1 MGGSS
6 GSQQQ
11 QSSSQS
17 SPWAPAQP
25 ELKNIL
31 GSVGGINTGVTPY
44 QQNALNTIQGNA
56 TGLPNFGPQVGGLSG
71 QLLGGLPNLNQNLSN
86 SAQTSQQALSPYLQ
100 SNYLNPMSN
109 PYTGQAMNTLNQDIT
124 NQIQGQFAGAGQGF
138 GPAEAQALA
147 RGLGQGESGVLFN
160 QYNQN
165 VGAQQGAAGQN
176 MNIAG
181 QANQGLLGNAQA
193 GVGNLGNIANA
204 TNLGPLAQLQAASMA
219 YNLPLAQLGGVEGLT
234 LPIAGLGGQT
244 QGQSN
249 TQSQYNPSPW
259 SMALGGAGLFGGG
272 ANSAASGILS
282 FL

>member
-11 QSSSQS
+11 QTSSQT

-31 GSVGGINTGVTPY
+31 GSVGGINTSVSPY
-44 QQNALNTIQGNA
+44 QQNALSQIQSNA
-56 TGLPNFGPQVGGLSG
+56 
-71 QLLGGLPNLNQNLSN
+71 GGLPNYGPSLSNLVGSQLNGVPNQNNMISG
-86 SAQTSQQALSPYLQ
+86 AYDKTSGALNPFLNP
-100 SNYLNPMSN
+100 NYLNPMSN
-109 PYTGQAMNTLNQDIT
+109 PYTGSAMNTLNQDIT

-160 QYNQN
+160 QFNN
-165 VGAQQGAAGQN
+165 NAGQIQTAAN
-176 MNIAG
+176 QYMSNAG
-181 QANQGLLGNAQA
+181 QANQGFLNNTQA

-249 TQSQYNPSPW
+249 TQSQYNPSLL
-259 SMALGGAGLFGGG
+259 SQIQQGVAIGGG
-272 ANSAASGILS
+272 IFGMA
-282 FL
+282 